1 MKKIIASCSVLLAL
15 SLVFVLFAGC
25 GGNGDDGNTTTTKNN
40 TVSIDGL
47 TAEIENASATIKKDG
62 EVFQKLEYPVNPD
75 YKFDLEYAKSHYE
88 FKDMNFDG
96 VPDFYIAA
104 SKEGDVI
111 SFMCWL
117 FNDTNKTFEYSI
129 ILSSLKNISVD
140 AENQRIYSTVNYEG
154 VEKVAAYKWVDGSL
168 AFDKQYDNSSDTIPE
183 EVTGSV
189 QNNSIGVN
197 AETSADDETTT
208 KAPKPSKGDKEDAT
222 KKPVTTDKETQK
234 ETEKPTQN
242 NKPDTGNGE
251 NVQLGSGDIDD
262 GWSD

>member
-15 SLVFVLFAGC
+15 SLVFALFAGC
-25 GGNGDDGNTTTTKNN
+25 GGKGDDGNTTTTKNN
-40 TVSIDGL
+40 TVTINGL
-47 TAEIENASATIKKDG
+47 TAEIEKTSATIKKDG

-75 YKFDLEYAKSHYE
+75 FKFDLEYAKSHYE

-140 AENQRIYSTVNYEG
+140 TENQRIYSTINFEG
-154 VEKVAAYKWVDGSL
+154 VEKVVAYKWVDGSL
-168 AFDKQYDNSSDTIPE
+168 DFDKQYDNSSDTIPE
-183 EVTGSV
+183 DVAGNV
-189 QNNSIGVN
+189 QSNSIGVN

-208 KAPKPSKGDKEDAT
+208 KAPKPSKGDKDDTT
-222 KKPVTTDKETQK
+222 KKPVTTDKETEK

-242 NKPDTGNGE
+242 IKPDTGNGE

-262 GWSD
+262 GWSE